1 MTLLGLLALLGVAFV
16 SALIPVVNLEV
27 YLGGLAVFGASAGA
41 WDIAV
46 LSGVAAAGQM
56 VGKLLF
62 FLAGRGALTLP
73 ARLRHDAAPPAS
85 ARRVRTAARLVR
97 WQERVQARPWLA
109 TAFVGGSA
117 SVGLPPFAVVS
128 VLAGSMRVPLPVFAA
143 AGLVGRWARFAVV
156 LIVVGASAG

>member
-1 MTLLGLLALLGVAFV
+1 MTLLALLGVAFV
-16 SALIPVVNLEV
+16 SALVPVVNLEV
-27 YLGGLAVFGASAGA
+27 YLGGLALLGASAGA
-41 WDIAV
+41 WDIAI
-46 LSGVAAAGQM
+46 LSGVAAVGQM

-62 FLAGRGALTLP
+62 FLAGRGVLTLP
-73 ARLRHDAAPPAS
+73 GRLRHDRVSKPPTPRR
-85 ARRVRTAARLVR
+85 ARNAARLAR

-128 VLAGSMRVPLPVFAA
+128 VLAGTMRVPLAVFAA

-156 LIVVGASAG
+156 LTLVQVSAG